1 MKNLFSPAVFV
12 MIAVLFITPAV
23 AQKQK
28 SKDDAFK
35 EIAALTNTKKPEDLE
50 KAYKLAREFVTRFA
64 ADKDDKVTHIKGFVG
79 QYRLKLFLG
88 AVDSKKYTEA
98 FALGKEILSEEP
110 ENTEVLINLAYAGY
124 NVRSEKGDKTHADDT
139 VAYANKGA
147 ELIAA
152 GKLPATFAPYKTQDE
167 AMAWMYFISGFLGF
181 EKDIKAAA
189 FNAYKALQ
197 YESPIKTDPLP
208 YFIVATFYE
217 DQYAALSTA
226 KGDQKKIDSAIDLM
240 LDAYARTCKRSEI
253 TKHPSHEPWKT
264 RYAQIYKFR
273 KKTDVGLK
281 EFTAMTDASPFP
293 DPAKF

>member
-1 MKNLFSPAVFV
+1 MKNLCSTAAVL
-12 MIAVLFITPAV
+12 MIAVLFITPAF

-64 ADKDDKVTHIKGFVG
+64 ADKDDKVTHIKGFVA

-88 AVDSKKYTEA
+88 AVDSQKYAEA
-98 FALGKEILSEEP
+98 FSLGKEILAEEP
-110 ENTEVLINLAYAGY
+110 ENTEVLINLASAGY
-124 NVRSEKGDKTHADDT
+124 NARSDKGDKTYVADT
-139 VAYANKGA
+139 VIYAEKGA
-147 ELIAA
+147 ELIVA
-152 GKLPATFAPYKTQDE
+152 GKLPKSFAPYKSQDE
-167 AMAWMYFISGFLGF
+167 ATAWMYFISGFLGF
-181 EKDIKAAA
+181 DKDIKAAA
-189 FNAYKALQ
+189 SNAYKSLQ
-197 YESPIKTDPLP
+197 YETVIKTDPLP
-208 YFIVATFYE
+208 YYIIATFYE
-217 DQYAALSTA
+217 NQYETLSTA
-226 KGDQKKIDSAIDLM
+226 KGDQKRIDAAIDLM

-253 TKHPSHEPWKT
+253 TKHPSHAAWQT

-281 EFTAMTDASPFP
+281 EFTAMIDASPLP